1 MDREIEGLY
10 KALTYAHAKIGALE
24 AIIHV
29 LAGMEAQRNPMMVA
43 LLKRTAAGDG
53 PDDLVPDGP
62 VAPPNATR
70 EERAVIEANHAVLRK
85 ATKQATME
93 LANQLSGFIERANRR
108 PG

>member
-10 KALTYAHAKIGALE
+10 KALTHAYAKIGALE
-24 AIIHV
+24 AIVHV
-29 LAGMEAQRNPMMVA
+29 LAGMEAQRNPVIVA
-43 LLKRTAAGDG
+43 LLKRTAAGDV
-53 PDDLVPDGP
+53 PDLAPDGP

-70 EERAVIEANHAVLRK
+70 EERAMIEANHAELRK

-93 LANQLSGFIERANRR
+93 LSNQISGFIERANRK